1 MESASLVEMQWKV
14 CPAKIYPQKALFGW
28 VLIIVLGLMI
38 STTSI
43 LLGICLTGVL
53 IATQATFLF
62 HSTFTITNEG
72 LVAKYPFR
80 KKQYKWEQVRR
91 VAFMKDVCY
100 MFSRK
105 KPSNLDGWTG
115 IAVLYGDNR
124 DIVIEKIKSYLNK
137 DVTV

>member
-1 MESASLVEMQWKV
+1 
-14 CPAKIYPQKALFGW
+14 
-28 VLIIVLGLMI
+28 
-38 STTSI
+38 
-43 LLGICLTGVL
+43 
-53 IATQATFLF
+53 
-62 HSTFTITNEG
+62 
-72 LVAKYPFR
+72 
-80 KKQYKWEQVRR
+80 
-91 VAFMKDVCY
+91 MKDVCY